1 MEYKN
6 QQFICPMSCE
16 GTKCY
21 DQPGDCPV
29 CNMHLKSVNDNDP
42 GHHHQ

>member
-1 MEYKN
+1 
-6 QQFICPMSCE
+6 MSCE
-16 GTKCY
+16 GTKTN

-29 CNMHLKSVNDNDP
+29 CNMHQKSVNDNDP